1 MALTGKLE
9 FGKEIKSS
17 PKKFFH
23 CIFGLILVSS
33 LIVDGNTVL
42 SLDAKIEVLDEEKN
56 LITFRCYDGD
66 FLKHYKDCKFHI
78 QVITEDHKNL
88 VRYSMEYEKI
98 DERVPEPTDYM
109 EFGLKMLEGI
119 DVLA

>member
-1 MALTGKLE
+1 MPHESHRTEVLKGDGKGLGSATRYNYAL
-9 FGKEIKSS
+9 
-17 PKKFFH
+17 
-23 CIFGLILVSS
+23 
-33 LIVDGNTVL
+33 DGNTVL